1 MQGAWGRDRTRTGEP
16 EEPVSG
22 FAHLPPLPFPSLF
35 PCTQNAWPGAGHL
48 GLVSGSANVLGVWG
62 LFRDRVWVS
71 ASGVTVGVDSGKL
84 GVGKTL
90 TFGAVKGCPGMAG
103 LGA

>member
-1 MQGAWGRDRTRTGEP
+1 MGEGQNQNWGARGTCVWVRP
-16 EEPVSG
+16 SASP
-22 FAHLPPLPFPSLF
+22 ALPLPAPLQVT
-35 PCTQNAWPGAGHL
+35 TQHAWPGAGQL
-48 GLVSGSANVLGVWG
+48 GVVNGSANVLGVWG
-62 LFRDRVWVS
+62 LFRVRVWVS
-71 ASGVTVGVDSGKL
+71 ASEVTVGVESGKL